1 MCKFAGMEKTFTPHE
16 AFRHFL
22 ENWEGAIPKDV
33 QGAKYVL
40 QGKPVRSKKKGRNGE
55 QVIVERKVNLCAK
68 RIKHL
73 LDTYA
78 PGKYE
83 LNEFFIFKG

>member
-1 MCKFAGMEKTFTPHE
+1 MEKTFTPHE

-22 ENWEGAIPKDV
+22 ENWQGAIPKDV

-40 QGKPVRSKKKGRNGE
+40 QGKPVKSKGK
-55 QVIVERKVNLCAK
+55 ERTVNLCSK
-68 RIKHL
+68 RIMHL
-73 LDTYA
+73 LNKYA

-83 LNEFFIFKG
+83 FREFVIFRG